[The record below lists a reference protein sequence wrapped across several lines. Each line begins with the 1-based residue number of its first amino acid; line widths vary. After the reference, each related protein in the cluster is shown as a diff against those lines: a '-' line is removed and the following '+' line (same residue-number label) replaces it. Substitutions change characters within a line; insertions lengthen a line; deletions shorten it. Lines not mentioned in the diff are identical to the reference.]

1 MSAPMMVTADERFAI
16 CDLFAEYA
24 ACLDEFRLSDWLDLF
39 VEDCLYRIVPRENYA
54 ANLPLSL
61 VLCDSKDMLRDRV
74 VALQEANEYNI
85 HIDRHVVSSIRFRA
99 RAADQ
104 VQVEASYAVYQIN
117 TEGEVSLFAV
127 GVYLDEVVFV
137 GGQPRFKSKTVVM
150 DNSCVPHAIS
160 TPL

>member
-1 MSAPMMVTADERFAI
+1 MISADERFAVH
-16 CDLFAEYA
+16 DLYAEYT
-24 ACLDEFRLSDWLDLF
+24 ACLDEGRLDDWLALF

-54 ANLPLSL
+54 ADLPLSL

-85 HIDRHVVSSIRFRA
+85 HTDRHLVSAIRFRG
-99 RAADQ
+99 RQ
-104 VQVEASYAVYQIN
+104 EQSLTVEASYAVFQVD
-117 TEGEVSLFAV
+117 TEGVGSLFAI
-127 GVYLDEVVFV
+127 GVYLDEIVLVA
-137 GGQPRFKSKTVVM
+137 GQPRFKSKTVIM

>member
-1 MSAPMMVTADERFAI
+1 MISLEQRLAVY
-16 CDLFAEYA
+16 DLFAEYA
-24 ACLDEFRLSDWLDLF
+24 ACLDEGRLSDWLDFF

-61 VLCDSKDMLRDRV
+61 VLCDSKDMMRDRV

-85 HIDRHVVSSIRFRA
+85 HTDRHLISGIRFRGNA
-99 RAADQ
+99 SG
-104 VQVEASYAVYQIN
+104 VLQVEASYAVYQVD
-117 TEGEVSLFAV
+117 TEGVASLFAI
-127 GVYLDEVVFV
+127 GSYLDEIVFV
-137 GGQPRFKSKTVVM
+137 AGSPRVKSKTVIM